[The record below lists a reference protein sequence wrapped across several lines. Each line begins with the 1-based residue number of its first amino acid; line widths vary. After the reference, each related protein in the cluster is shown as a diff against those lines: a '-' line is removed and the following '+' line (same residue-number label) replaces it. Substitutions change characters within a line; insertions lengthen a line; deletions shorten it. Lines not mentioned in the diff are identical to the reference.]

1 MNDRTIT
8 IFLAD
13 DHTIVRQGL
22 ASLLEGEPHFKVIG
36 EAENGRQAVS
46 MVEELKP
53 EIVIMDI
60 SMPLLNGI
68 EATRLIKKSRPQT
81 KVIILSMHTHH
92 RYVDELISLGVSGYL
107 LKDSTGS
114 DIIQA
119 ISAAVKG
126 DTYLSPSISR
136 RVIED
141 YLYLKKSSSQEDLYG
156 QLSNR
161 EREVFQMIAEG
172 HSTKEISDILC
183 ISPSTVKTHRANI
196 MGKLQFVNIS
206 QLIQFAIHL
215 GIVDFQYSMQRPDEP
230 GTGNED

>member
-1 MNDRTIT
+1 
-8 IFLAD
+8 
-13 DHTIVRQGL
+13 
-22 ASLLEGEPHFKVIG
+22 
-36 EAENGRQAVS
+36 
-46 MVEELKP
+46 MVEALKP

-68 EATRLIKKSRPQT
+68 EATRLIKKSCPQT
-81 KVIILSMHTHH
+81 KVIILSMHTHD
-92 RYVDELISLGVSGYL
+92 RYIDELINLGVSGYL
-107 LKDSTGS
+107 LKDSTGA

-141 YLYLKKSSSQEDLYG
+141 YLYLKKKSPQEDLYG
-156 QLSNR
+156 KLSNR

-172 HSTKEISDILC
+172 HSTKEISDILF

-196 MGKLQFVNIS
+196 MEKLQFVNIS

-215 GIVDFQYSMQRPDEP
+215 GIVDFQYSMQGRDEP
-230 GTGNED
+230 GE

>member
-8 IFLAD
+8 VFLAD

-22 ASLLEGEPHFKVIG
+22 AKLLEVEPHFKVVG

-46 MVEELKP
+46 MVEALKP

-68 EATRLIKKSRPQT
+68 EATRLIKKSCPQT
-81 KVIILSMHTHH
+81 KVIILSMHTHD
-92 RYVDELISLGVSGYL
+92 RYIDELINLGVSGYL
-107 LKDSTGS
+107 LKDSTGT

-141 YLYLKKSSSQEDLYG
+141 YLYLKKKSPQEDLYG
-156 QLSNR
+156 KLSNR

-172 HSTKEISDILC
+172 HSTKEISDVLF

-196 MGKLQFVNIS
+196 MEKLQFVNIS
-206 QLIQFAIHL
+206 QLVQFAIHL
-215 GIVDFQYSMQRPDEP
+215 GIVDFQYSRQSRDES
-230 GTGNED
+230 GE

>member
-1 MNDRTIT
+1 MNDKTISV
-8 IFLAD
+8 FLAD

-22 ASLLEGEPHFKVIG
+22 AKLLEGEPQFKVIG
-36 EAENGRQAVS
+36 EAKNGREAVS
-46 MVEELKP
+46 MVEDLKP
-53 EIVIMDI
+53 DVVIMDI

-68 EATRLIKKSRPQT
+68 EATRLIKKSRPET
-81 KVIILSMHTHH
+81 KVIILSMHSHD
-92 RYVDELISLGVSGYL
+92 RYIGELFSLGVSGYL

-119 ISAAVKG
+119 ISAAVNG

-141 YLYLKKSSSQEDLYG
+141 YLHLKKLSPQEDRYG
-156 QLSNR
+156 KLSNR

-172 HSTKEISDILC
+172 HSTKEISDMLY

-196 MGKLQFVNIS
+196 MEKLQFVNIS
-206 QLIQFAIHL
+206 QLVQFAIHL
-215 GIVDFQYSMQRPDEP
+215 GIVDFQYTTGDPDEP
-230 GTGNED
+230 GG

>member
-8 IFLAD
+8 VFLAD

-22 ASLLEGEPHFKVIG
+22 AKLLEGEPSFKVVG
-36 EAENGRQAVS
+36 EAKNGREAIT
-46 MVEELKP
+46 MVEALKP
-53 EIVIMDI
+53 DVVIMDI
-60 SMPLLNGI
+60 SMPQLNGI

-81 KVIILSMHTHH
+81 NVIILSMHSHD
-92 RYVDELISLGVSGYL
+92 RYIGELFNLGVSGYL

-126 DTYLSPSISR
+126 DTFLSPSISR

-141 YLYLKKSSSQEDLYG
+141 YLHLKKKPPQEDRYG
-156 QLSNR
+156 KLSNR

-172 HSTKEISDILC
+172 HSTKEISDILF
-183 ISPSTVKTHRANI
+183 ISSSTVKTHRANI
-196 MGKLQFVNIS
+196 MEKLQFVNIS
-206 QLIQFAIHL
+206 QLVQFAIHL
-215 GIVDFQYSMQRPDEP
+215 GIVDFQYSMQSPDEAV
-230 GTGNED
+230 E